1 MRFSLGEIM
10 RGIPLKQK
18 SDPKTVAHLTEWLC
32 ELRHDYGDR
41 ILPIA
46 DQIASNGPH
55 RDNPRY
61 RRRDR
66 DKSLRI
72 RFPDRE

>member
-1 MRFSLGEIM
+1 VRFSLGEIT

-46 DQIASNGPH
+46 DQIGVEWTAWRQSAIST
-55 RDNPRY
+55 PRP
-61 RRRDR
+61 R
-66 DKSLRI
+66 
-72 RFPDRE
+72 